1 MKDRYLIKLSLFAL
15 FLGLLVYFFNLK
27 YQFKF
32 NSFHAWYIVLYMY
45 GLVLLMHL
53 ALQKTFAQ
61 RPQAFV
67 YRFMGFSGL
76 RLVLHFMILIVY
88 CLIFRNLLVG
98 FTVQFL
104 IIYFLFTIFEIYFLY
119 RALRQIPKVN

>member
-1 MKDRYLIKLSLFAL
+1 MYALI
-15 FLGLLVYFFNLK
+15 
-27 YQFKF
+27 
-32 NSFHAWYIVLYMY
+32 
-45 GLVLLMHL
+45 LLMHL

-76 RLVLHFMILIVY
+76 RLVLHFILLIVY
-88 CLIFRNLLVG
+88 WLIFKNLLVG

-104 IIYFLFTIFEIYFLY
+104 MLYFLFTAFEIYFLY
-119 RALRQIPKVN
+119 RALRQLPKN